1 MIPGEE
7 HIARFLTVDSIV
19 AHLARFSSFLKLKT
33 MLSLLNEQT
42 VILEREIFLTQSQ
55 TVLNSVIRKLNFTD
69 KRQYSS
75 FIETIYII
83 GFLNISMKQANVVQ
97 IWTTIKE
104 SLPLPLII
112 HLAHE
117 FLEESHKSLDL
128 KGSTCQVSYENPI
141 PPCL

>member
-1 MIPGEE
+1 
-7 HIARFLTVDSIV
+7 
-19 AHLARFSSFLKLKT
+19 

-42 VILEREIFLTQSQ
+42 VILEREVFLTQSQ
-55 TVLNSVIRKLNFTD
+55 TVLNSVIRKLNLTD
-69 KRQYSS
+69 RRQYSS
-75 FIETIYII
+75 FIEAIYII

-117 FLEESHKSLDL
+117 FLEESNKSLDL

-141 PPCL
+141 PSLSLMQCLFLRIIKRIL